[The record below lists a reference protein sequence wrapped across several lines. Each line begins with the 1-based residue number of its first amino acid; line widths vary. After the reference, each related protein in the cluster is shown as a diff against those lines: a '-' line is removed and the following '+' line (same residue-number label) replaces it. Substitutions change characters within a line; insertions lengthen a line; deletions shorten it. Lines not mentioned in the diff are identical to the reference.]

1 MNIWIMGLTSKV
13 DLVFSNAEFQQS
25 KYDGRGQLMLRHL
38 ADGRSKTAVV
48 ERSVDGTKLIVTKV
62 PAQVGDDLF
71 GWREREGEGERER
84 GRERE
89 REGRERRGEEG
100 EGRRE
105 RRGRRMERKKNEVE
119 R

>member
-1 MNIWIMGLTSKV
+1 
-13 DLVFSNAEFQQS
+13 
-25 KYDGRGQLMLRHL
+25 MLRHL

-84 GRERE
+84 RERE
-89 REGRERRGEEG
+89 EGG
-100 EGRRE
+100 
-105 RRGRRMERKKNEVE
+105 RGRGKEGKEGKEDGE
-119 R
+119 KEE

>member
-1 MNIWIMGLTSKV
+1 MGLTSKV

-38 ADGRSKTAVV
+38 ADGRSKTAIV

-71 GWREREGEGERER
+71 GWREREGERKRGGGREREGEGERER

-89 REGRERRGEEG
+89 EGGKGRGKEG
-100 EGRRE
+100 KEGKE
-105 RRGRRMERKKNEVE
+105 DGENKE
-119 R
+119 